1 MLSDVSIVRQQ
12 GLGKTAVRQDGIAGL
27 VADGVALPDK
37 VALETPFVVTSL
49 SEAESLGITE
59 QYDKT
64 NKVLLWHH
72 ISDFYAEA
80 PRGTSLYVVFGAK
93 GRRRWSI
100 RSTCRTVRPG
110 SC

>member
-27 VADGVALPDK
+27 VADGVALPNK

-72 ISDFYAEA
+72 RAA
-80 PRGTSLYVVFGAK
+80 RRCTSFWLPS
-93 GRRRWSI
+93 RRRWSI
-100 RSTCRTVRPG
+100 RSTCRTVQPG